1 MNYQETIDYLFTRL
15 PMFSRVGAAAYK
27 KDLHNTRT
35 LCASLDNPQQHFK
48 SIHIAGTNGKGSV
61 SHMLA
66 AILQSAG
73 YKTGLYTS
81 PHIRDFRER
90 IRVNGK
96 MADEKF
102 IIDFTRRIQPLI
114 DEIEPSFFEI
124 TVAMAFEYF
133 SREQVDIAVIETGLG
148 GRLDSTN
155 IIRPELSVITNI
167 GMDHMNLLGDT
178 LEQIAGE
185 KAGII
190 KEGIPVVIG
199 ETLPETRPVFEQV
212 AREKKAPLFH
222 AYHHR
227 SVTGRHWE
235 NNNLELIIRDE
246 RTGIDCKYR
255 LDLPGIY
262 QAKNTLT
269 VLEACE
275 RLQQAGWRI
284 SDKDI
289 HTGLGQVKKLTGL
302 RGRWEIIRNS
312 PQVVIDVAHN
322 EDGMRQLGEQIMQT
336 PHEGLHIII
345 GLVKDKDPERV
356 LRVLPANAVYYFTR
370 AQIPRALPEDELMK
384 KADAAGLKG
393 KSYSTVNTALYAAS
407 LAAGKNDL
415 IVVCGS
421 IFLAGEISGETLKAI
436 WGKDE
441 YNTEWLN
448 LLEIFGEAI

>member
-1 MNYQETIDYLFTRL
+1 L
-15 PMFSRVGAAAYK
+15 
-27 KDLHNTRT
+27 
-35 LCASLDNPQQHFK
+35 
-48 SIHIAGTNGKGSV
+48 NGEMIS
-61 SHMLA
+61 
-66 AILQSAG
+66 Q
-73 YKTGLYTS
+73 
-81 PHIRDFRER
+81 DF
-90 IRVNGK
+90 V
-96 MADEKF
+96 
-102 IIDFTRRIQPLI
+102 IDFTERMK
-114 DEIEPSFFEI
+114 EEANAIEPSFFEI
-124 TVAMAFEYF
+124 TVAMAYDYF
-133 SREQVDIAVIETGLG
+133 AREKVDIAIIETGLG
-148 GRLDSTN
+148 GRLDSSN
-155 IIRPELSVITNI
+155 IITPELSVITNI

-199 ETLPETRPVFEQV
+199 ETLPETGPVFERV
-212 AREKKAPLFH
+212 AREKKAPLFP

-246 RTGIDCKYR
+246 RTGTDCKYL

-262 QAKNTLT
+262 QTKNTLT

-284 SDKDI
+284 SENEI
-289 HTGLGQVKKLTGL
+289 LTGLSQVKKLTGL

-312 PQVVIDVAHN
+312 PKVVIDVAHN
-322 EDGMRQLGEQIMQT
+322 EDGIRQLGEQITQT

-356 LRVLPANAVYYFTR
+356 LRELPANAVYYFTR

-384 KADAAGLKG
+384 KAEAAGLKG

-421 IFLAGEISGETLKAI
+421 IFLAGEISGDTLKAI

-441 YNTEWLN
+441 YSTEWLN
-448 LLEIFGEAI
+448 ILEIFGEAI